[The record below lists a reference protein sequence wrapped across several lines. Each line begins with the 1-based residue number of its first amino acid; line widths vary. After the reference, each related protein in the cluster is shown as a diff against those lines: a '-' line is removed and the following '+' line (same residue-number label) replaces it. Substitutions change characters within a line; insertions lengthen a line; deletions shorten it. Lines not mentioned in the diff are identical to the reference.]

1 MKKVLTLSLLAL
13 CVSHGAAAANYALNN
28 DNIALLFDDTNST
41 VVVKDNKANHPLT
54 PQELFFLTLP
64 DESKIHTRISK
75 SSTSKS
81 RITRLSSTLRTRI
94 LTSR

>member
-41 VVVKDNKANHPLT
+41 VVVKDNK
-54 PQELFFLTLP
+54 QG
-64 DESKIHTRISK
+64 
-75 SSTSKS
+75 
-81 RITRLSSTLRTRI
+81 
-94 LTSR
+94 